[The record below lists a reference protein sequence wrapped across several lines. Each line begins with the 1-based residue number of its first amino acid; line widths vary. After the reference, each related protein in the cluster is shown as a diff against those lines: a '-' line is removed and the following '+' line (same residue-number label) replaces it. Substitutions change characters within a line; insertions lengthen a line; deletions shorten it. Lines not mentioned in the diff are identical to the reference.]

1 MALENRVAII
11 ERPIS
16 DRDFE
21 LLLRRASK
29 CVKAGRLNLLK
40 KMQKKIGTAR
50 RRPFSTALAL
60 PKKPVREGRGG

>member
-40 KMQKKIGTAR
+40 KMQKKIGTA
-50 RRPFSTALAL
+50 ALAL